1 LTSLLATV
9 PFFTQLI
16 IKGAVI
22 IVAVALD
29 SLKHRRF

>member
-1 LTSLLATV
+1 MNV

-16 IKGAVI
+16 IKGVVI

-29 SLKHRRF
+29 SLKNWRS

>member
-1 LTSLLATV
+1 MNV

-22 IVAVALD
+22 IVAVGLD
-29 SLKHRRF
+29 SVKNWRSG